1 VYACVVRPLDV
12 VDFGAVLLFISTI
25 KVVVVFA
32 HQADGEFPVPDLLS
46 IVGVSLVTSVL
57 VETSCHVEEAS
68 IGDGILVGVTIVEL
82 EDLPPE
88 ATTTRFLVLLQVG
101 HLRVEYTLS
110 K

>member
-1 VYACVVRPLDV
+1 V

-68 IGDGILVGVTIVEL
+68 IRDGILVGVTIVEL